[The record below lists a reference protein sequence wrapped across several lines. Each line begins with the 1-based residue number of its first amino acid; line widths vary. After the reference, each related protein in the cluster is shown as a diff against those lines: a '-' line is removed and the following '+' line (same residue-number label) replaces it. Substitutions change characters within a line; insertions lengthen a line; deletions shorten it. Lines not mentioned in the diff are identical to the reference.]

1 MNQETGIWI
10 AGLSFAFGVLGA
22 FVRFVQ
28 RLSRLESRVDKCE
41 SESSKIDAVLA
52 RLAGQMQS
60 ISETLGA
67 VRLYTA
73 ENYVPLERMASVEDK
88 IDGLSDRSSKIE
100 ASQAEHGAILKS
112 IQGSLT
118 EMKAA
123 ISRPSIG
130 RRR

>member
-1 MNQETGIWI
+1 MKEETGLWI
-10 AGLSFAFGVLGA
+10 AGLSFVFGVLGVFA
-22 FVRFVQ
+22 RFVQ
-28 RLSRLESRVDKCE
+28 RLSRLESRVGRCE
-41 SESSKIDAVLA
+41 EEASKIDAVLA
-52 RLAGQMQS
+52 RLAGQMQA

-67 VRLYTA
+67 VRLHAA

-112 IQGSLT
+112 IQDSLI

-123 ISRPSIG
+123 ISR
-130 RRR
+130 RR